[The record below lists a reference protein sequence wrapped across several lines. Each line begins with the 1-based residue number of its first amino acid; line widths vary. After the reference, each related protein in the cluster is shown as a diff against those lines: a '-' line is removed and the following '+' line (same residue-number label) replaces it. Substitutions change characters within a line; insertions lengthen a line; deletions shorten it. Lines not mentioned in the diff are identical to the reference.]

1 MKLGNRGCVAVELLY
16 IFSMSES
23 EQEEPQQIGRLADE
37 YARLKNEVQSVEE
50 RVKRVHRAYL
60 VAAISFEEIAVNGEQ
75 LSLAGSDESVNY
87 SSSNL
92 QNLLSTQELVQL
104 FHERGRLHKDLDEVR
119 SKLRGWLTH
128 V

>member
-1 MKLGNRGCVAVELLY
+1 
-16 IFSMSES
+16 MSEH
-23 EQEEPQQIGRLADE
+23 EEPQQIGRLADE
-37 YARLKNEVQSVEE
+37 YARLKNEVQGVEE
-50 RVKRVHRAYL
+50 RVKRAHRAYL
-60 VAAISFEEIAVNGEQ
+60 VAAISFEEIIVSGDHP
-75 LSLAGSDESVNY
+75 SLAGSDESVNY

-104 FHERGRLHKDLDEVR
+104 FHERNKLRGELDEVR